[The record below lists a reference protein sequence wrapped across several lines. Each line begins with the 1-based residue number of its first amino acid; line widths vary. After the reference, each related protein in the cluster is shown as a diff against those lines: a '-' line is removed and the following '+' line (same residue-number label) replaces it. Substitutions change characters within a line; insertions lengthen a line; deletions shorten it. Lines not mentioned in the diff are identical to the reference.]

1 MSTFSQNEVLE
12 YFKSI
17 ISQKDQRIA
26 ELESKLRSA
35 EHKIYQLLHNAS
47 KRQMQGHLSKSSPE
61 EIQVTSKDI
70 SFHIKEPLD
79 TAHIAQIDNTLSSL
93 KRSLP
98 KASEFK
104 LLIPPATK
112 ESRSSSIPQSK
123 LQNYEEKSSGN
134 PGYSQLDEMIFSNIH
149 DKSGWNTT
157 IDNLRNDPK
166 LLSRALH
173 SQGSRNNHKEIIMR
187 NSRSRKQ
194 EYDKSRT
201 AMYPAQFR
209 PFSAKIER
217 KWQEIDWSQTILDSY
232 ASKGVL
238 EFNFLRDQTVFSPYE
253 VEDLLRKTRH
263 NDNWEQFYKKGLKTL
278 DKLAQELMLPKGS
291 FIIPPRSVEN
301 LEILLQ
307 ECNKLFRARALVMKI
322 LTNIHKRE
330 DTLLRIMRFEEE
342 NENLKK
348 NYNVFSQISQE
359 VNQSIGFLSQIG
371 LHLGEF
377 IYLGENY
384 SQKIL
389 QDDANIKELF
399 PGLKTLEEL

>member
-1 MSTFSQNEVLE
+1 M
-12 YFKSI
+12 
-17 ISQKDQRIA
+17 
-26 ELESKLRSA
+26 
-35 EHKIYQLLHNAS
+35 
-47 KRQMQGHLSKSSPE
+47 
-61 EIQVTSKDI
+61 
-70 SFHIKEPLD
+70 
-79 TAHIAQIDNTLSSL
+79 
-93 KRSLP
+93 
-98 KASEFK
+98 
-104 LLIPPATK
+104 
-112 ESRSSSIPQSK
+112 
-123 LQNYEEKSSGN
+123 
-134 PGYSQLDEMIFSNIH
+134 
-149 DKSGWNTT
+149 
-157 IDNLRNDPK
+157 
-166 LLSRALH
+166 
-173 SQGSRNNHKEIIMR
+173 
-187 NSRSRKQ
+187 
-194 EYDKSRT
+194 
-201 AMYPAQFR
+201 
-209 PFSAKIER
+209 
-217 KWQEIDWSQTILDSY
+217 
-232 ASKGVL
+232 
-238 EFNFLRDQTVFSPYE
+238 
-253 VEDLLRKTRH
+253 
-263 NDNWEQFYKKGLKTL
+263 